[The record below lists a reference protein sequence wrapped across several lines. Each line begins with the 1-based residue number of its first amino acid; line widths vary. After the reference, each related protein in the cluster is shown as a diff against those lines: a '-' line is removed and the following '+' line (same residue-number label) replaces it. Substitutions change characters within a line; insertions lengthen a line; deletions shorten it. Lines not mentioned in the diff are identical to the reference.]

1 MGFWQI
7 AEVEEITLIGIL
19 SYPSNRVLYDLNLSV
34 LLLELLQH
42 E

>member
-1 MGFWQI
+1 MAFCQI

-19 SYPSNRVLYDLNLSV
+19 SYLSNRVLCDLNLSV